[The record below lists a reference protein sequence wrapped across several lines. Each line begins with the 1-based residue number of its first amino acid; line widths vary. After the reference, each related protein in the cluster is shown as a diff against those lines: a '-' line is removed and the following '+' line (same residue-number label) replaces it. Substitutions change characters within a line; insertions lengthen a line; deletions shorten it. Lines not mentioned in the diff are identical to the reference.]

1 MMVLELCLGDVPLR
15 NHDRTFDPFVKNILA
30 TRWNCTIRFRIAGVE
45 SSDTPQHDQ
54 VESWSRGV
62 VESWSMP
69 ASEVPTSAKRMQIG
83 DYRACIA
90 TAVLQTYSEGTMS
103 NVFSQEGE
111 SS

>member
-15 NHDRTFDPFVKNILA
+15 QHDRTFDPFVKNVLA
-30 TRWNCTIRFRIAGVE
+30 TRWNCTIRFRLAGVG

-54 VESWSRGV
+54 

-83 DYRACIA
+83 DYMACIA